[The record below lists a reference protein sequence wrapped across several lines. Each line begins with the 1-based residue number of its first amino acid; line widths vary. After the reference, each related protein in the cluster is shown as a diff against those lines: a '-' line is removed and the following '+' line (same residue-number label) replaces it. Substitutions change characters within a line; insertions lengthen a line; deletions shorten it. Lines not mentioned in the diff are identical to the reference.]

1 MSVRENIKQFVPE
14 FLHPVLRPVARRFAD
29 PDRPRVPHTS
39 FPLDQATRDAIA
51 SSLKLSESSTAKL
64 ADSALF
70 PEIEELIRYWGI
82 VRGITQVLGPYNPSD
97 KYFDWSHFEE
107 HRARG
112 LLDITKDLFV
122 AWLSINKQPK
132 VILEIGCRTGKSI
145 ATHLFVHPEPS
156 LCTAVLIDLFVEMG
170 SPEKILSNLRCLG
183 ISTHNVHPLVG
194 YSETVFPQIISTF
207 ADLRFDYL
215 LVDGSHRKEDALRDL
230 RMVAPYVASGGY
242 VLFDDIGL
250 YGPGVGYGLID
261 VWNVWK
267 QEHEREFVFH
277 EYHVPWGF
285 AVARRK

>member
-29 PDRPRVPHTS
+29 SDRPRVPHTT
-39 FPLDQATRDAIA
+39 FPLDQGTRDAIA
-51 SSLKLSESSTAKL
+51 SSLRLSESSTAKL
-64 ADSALF
+64 ADSASF

-97 KYFDWSHFEE
+97 KYFDWSHFED

-122 AWLSINKQPK
+122 AWLAINRQPK

-183 ISTHNVHPLVG
+183 IPHTQRPSVG
-194 YSETVFPQIISTF
+194 GLLRNRVPANYKHLFRPSFRLPAGGWIAPEGGRPERSANGGALCGERRICVVRRYRLIWSRRGLRINRCLECLETGT
-207 ADLRFDYL
+207 
-215 LVDGSHRKEDALRDL
+215 
-230 RMVAPYVASGGY
+230 
-242 VLFDDIGL
+242 
-250 YGPGVGYGLID
+250 
-261 VWNVWK
+261 
-267 QEHEREFVFH
+267 
-277 EYHVPWGF
+277 
-285 AVARRK
+285 